1 MENKTSTK
9 KPGLEY
15 GLYFGLAVIAS
26 FVIIYAL
33 NIDPISN
40 PIAGTISSLFSYIV
54 FPVTFIVLAIN
65 TFKKNNNGFISLGE
79 AIKTGVTVAF
89 IGAVIFGIFSVIF
102 NMLFPEYMD
111 EILNQTRRLM
121 MKQNPSMTSEQLE
134 TAISMTKKF
143 SSPVFSVP
151 ISIVMFSFIGLI
163 YSLIIRAIVK
173 KDKSVFN

>member
-15 GLYFGLAVIAS
+15 GCYFGLAVIVS

-40 PIAGTISSLFSYIV
+40 PLAGTLSSLFSYLV
-54 FPVTFIVLAIN
+54 FPVTFITLAIN
-65 TFKKNNNGFISLGE
+65 TFKKNNNGFVSLGE
-79 AIKTGVTVAF
+79 AIKTGITVAF
-89 IGAVIFGIFSVIF
+89 IGAVIFGVFSVIF

-121 MKQNPSMTSEQLE
+121 MKQNPNMTSAQLE
-134 TAISMTKKF
+134 AAISMTKKF

-151 ISIVMFSFIGLI
+151 LSIVMFSFIGLI
-163 YSLIIRAIVK
+163 YSLIIGAIVK
-173 KDKSVFN
+173 KDKPVFN